1 MTKRITVRTH
11 ADLLAL
17 MELASGRRPTDSLLV
32 QGMTGHGTELGP
44 SLRLDLPQ
52 HVEDE
57 NTVRAFALFVVD
69 TITTG
74 GPLDRLMVALYSGD
88 VDRYGVL
95 TDAVTEAANAEG
107 IDLFRL
113 FHCAPAAWRTVVPE
127 LDVWAMWS
135 EVTHSA
141 AGIAARAEHG
151 MAERPAV
158 TAPAYTGS
166 ALQGA
171 KIDRAARAYT
181 VTATDGRRHRDTLAA
196 RRLITALMEAET
208 IEPDDAATVAA
219 MVGHRPL
226 RDWIMFDAYGLGD
239 DLTAGWP
246 LLASGRVVP
255 DWKRVD
261 AVEGVIWTVLTMT
274 PPSHRADLFAVLAM
288 FAWTKGMGT
297 DADTWADLAE
307 QADPGHVLAGLI
319 RQGIRAG
326 VHPLATNRRTAYRRS

>member
-17 MELASGRRPTDSLLV
+17 MELTSGRRPSDSLLV
-32 QGMTGHGTELGP
+32 QGMTRQGTELGP

-52 HVEDE
+52 HIEDE
-57 NTVRAFALFVVD
+57 NTIRAFALYVVD

-74 GPLDRLMVALYSGD
+74 GPLDRLMIALYSEH
-88 VDRYGVL
+88 VNQYGTL

-113 FHCAPAAWRTVVPE
+113 FHCTPAAWRTVVPE
-127 LDVWAMWS
+127 LEVWAMWS
-135 EVTHSA
+135 EVTHST

-151 MAERPAV
+151 LTERPTV

-171 KIDRAARAYT
+171 KIDRAARAFT
-181 VTATDGRRHRDTLAA
+181 VTATDGRHHADTLAA
-196 RRLITALMEAET
+196 RRQITALTGAET
-208 IEPDDAATVAA
+208 VEVSDAATVAA

-226 RDWIMFDAYGLGD
+226 RDWIMFDAYGLGG

-255 DWKRVD
+255 DWERVD
-261 AVEGVIWTVLTMT
+261 EVERVIWTVLAMT

-319 RQGIRAG
+319 RQGITLG
-326 VHPLATNRRTAYRRS
+326 VHPLATNRRTAYRRH